1 MVQLLFKGGDIV
13 GKIKNYPI
21 VVDLEDS
28 TFVVETSA
36 GTRKLEFQQ
45 IKEHLQKIINEGG
58 MDGIKSTADK
68 AMQTASEASN
78 AANNAVDLIKDV
90 IQKNI
95 ANAYIKDRHLYIVLT
110 DETTIDAGVVEPQAE
125 YGICYDTN
133 TKNPKLTR
141 VGAAVGLVAGI
152 GSDTDGNVVNDFD
165 SIYPWC
171 DIKRCTLAA
180 NGTVT
185 SYKGDANY
193 IEDGSIGDVM
203 VEIPKFYIKRVVE
216 KSTGFVYRYICK
228 EKLNGYHTPQAFLDA
243 NGNEIDKIYI
253 AAYSVIDEQD
263 EKLCSCAGALYDY
276 IRYMKFSELLEEL
289 NTKGSNWFSLDVA
302 AMEVLQTLFMVEF
315 ATLNSRS
322 VFDMSNYAV
331 TDYKVDSSCVGNTTN
346 TITVTGNF
354 ENRFVVGRSM
364 VLVYIGANGSQ
375 TRVITNVEQGDN
387 VTHVTFNGD
396 PFLITEKTTFYE
408 ESPASGCCNEVIT
421 SSGYLSGYPKG
432 GRPWGWRGIEMLW
445 GLDTVHIGGV
455 VSKGKALYV
464 TTDANADLSSIKSQ
478 DDLDADERLHKLSYS
493 LPDNGYISELGFDQ
507 NYPWAAFPISTAATS
522 QDGFCDE
529 LTSTGLITA
538 VKEYSIATGLFE
550 YNMHNRTNQCSCRFA
565 YRKYS

>member
-90 IQKNI
+90 IQ
-95 ANAYIKDRHLYIVLT
+95 
-110 DETTIDAGVVEPQAE
+110 
-125 YGICYDTN
+125 
-133 TKNPKLTR
+133 
-141 VGAAVGLVAGI
+141 
-152 GSDTDGNVVNDFD
+152 
-165 SIYPWC
+165 
-171 DIKRCTLAA
+171 
-180 NGTVT
+180 
-185 SYKGDANY
+185 
-193 IEDGSIGDVM
+193 
-203 VEIPKFYIKRVVE
+203 
-216 KSTGFVYRYICK
+216 
-228 EKLNGYHTPQAFLDA
+228 
-243 NGNEIDKIYI
+243 
-253 AAYSVIDEQD
+253 
-263 EKLCSCAGALYDY
+263 
-276 IRYMKFSELLEEL
+276 
-289 NTKGSNWFSLDVA
+289 
-302 AMEVLQTLFMVEF
+302 
-315 ATLNSRS
+315 
-322 VFDMSNYAV
+322 
-331 TDYKVDSSCVGNTTN
+331 
-346 TITVTGNF
+346 
-354 ENRFVVGRSM
+354 
-364 VLVYIGANGSQ
+364 
-375 TRVITNVEQGDN
+375 
-387 VTHVTFNGD
+387 NGD